1 MSDAAYATNASE
13 SASWDKLL
21 VTEQSKQ
28 DNQIPSKQGEGS
40 ALVHHARGKNGILL
54 IPKAEGV
61 LLEQKAG
68 KVSRNP
74 TLSSKRPRT
83 TQLQDPTSLVGVDGI
98 KDMSHKLGSCPPKIS
113 SSGFY
118 CNNLL
123 SFNCFMYICAHQLHL
138 SRFRKVVKQVNSLE
152 VSDVISGL
160 VIVKLI
166 QTPYACIY

>member
-21 VTEQSKQ
+21 VTEPSKH
-28 DNQIPSKQGEGS
+28 DNQIPGKQGEGLS

-83 TQLQDPTSLVGVDGI
+83 AQLQDPTSIVGVDGI

-113 SSGFY
+113 SSGNILIAII
-118 CNNLL
+118 CCL
-123 SFNCFMYICAHQLHL
+123 SIFLCKFVPINFI
-138 SRFRKVVKQVNSLE
+138 F
-152 VSDVISGL
+152 
-160 VIVKLI
+160 
-166 QTPYACIY
+166 